1 MLKERRSVWPR
12 GKVMGGTS
20 GINAM
25 VYTRGHPADFNRWKE
40 LGCDG
45 WGYEDVLPYFKKS
58 EDFRADGD
66 LEYHGFG
73 GPLTVKKAEVVT
85 PVSLAFVSAAKELGY
100 AEGDYNGRSQF
111 GFSHTQQT
119 VRNGIRW
126 STARAFLHPVRGRDN
141 LVVVPHAVV
150 RRVEVEGGRA
160 VGVQVETEGE
170 LQLVRAEMEV
180 VLSAGAVGSP
190 KILLLSGIGPA
201 DQLREANISV
211 VRDLPVGKNLR
222 EHVMAG
228 LTYTA
233 KDVPF
238 SSGLTLSPG
247 YLHTAWNNLK
257 YFLFGKG
264 WFGTSGVEAHGF
276 IRSGLQDEADPR
288 PDLHMLLLPS
298 RAEPRDIL
306 NAGVDPELAVKH
318 WGPLSMSEGSIT
330 SFLVLVGVLHP
341 YSVGELRLNASHPL
355 GPPVIDPRF
364 LSDPRDVEVL
374 LRGVRLLQ
382 RIIKSSAFSA
392 FHAGGLEVSFE
403 KSSVEFPFDSDAFWR
418 WYIRAVLLAMYHPVG
433 TCRMGAIGD
442 ALAVVDP
449 RLRVRGMEG
458 LRVVD
463 ASVFPEVPSG
473 NTNAPVIML
482 AEKAAVLIREE
493 YSQSN

>member
-1 MLKERRSVWPR
+1 
-12 GKVMGGTS
+12 MGGTS
-20 GINAM
+20 GINAV
-25 VYTRGHPADFNRWKE
+25 VYTRCHPDDYNRWVE

-73 GPLTVKKAEVVT
+73 GPLTVTKAEMVT
-85 PVSLAFVSAAKELGY
+85 PVSLAFVSAGKELGY
-100 AEGDYNGRSQF
+100 AERDYNGRSQL

-119 VRNGIRW
+119 VRNGVRW
-126 STARAFLHPVRGRDN
+126 STARAFLHPVRDRDN
-141 LVVVPHAVV
+141 LVVVPHATV

-170 LQLVRAEMEV
+170 LQLVRAKREV

-211 VRDLPVGKNLR
+211 VRDLPVGKNLLD
-222 EHVMAG
+222 HLMVG

-233 KDVPF
+233 KNIPY
-238 SSGLTLSPG
+238 SSGLTLSRD
-247 YLHTAWNNLK
+247 YVLTAWNILK
-257 YFLFGKG
+257 YLLLGKG
-264 WFGTSGVEAHGF
+264 WMGGGAVEAHGF
-276 IRSGLQDEADPR
+276 VQSDLQEEDDPR
-288 PDLHMLLLPS
+288 PDLHMLLVPS
-298 RAEPRDIL
+298 RPEPRSL
-306 NAGVDPELAVKH
+306 LSTGVDPDWAEKH
-318 WGPLSMSEGSIT
+318 WSPLSLSRDSVT
-330 SFLVLVGVLHP
+330 AFLVLSGLLHP
-341 YSVGELRLNASHPL
+341 YSVGELRLNISDPL
-355 GPPVIDPRF
+355 GPPVIDPRC

-382 RIIKSSAFSA
+382 KMINSSAFSS
-392 FHAGGLEVSFE
+392 FHAGGLEVLFD
-403 KSSVEFPFDSDAFWR
+403 KTSVDFPFDSDPFWR
-418 WYIRAVLLAMYHPVG
+418 WYIRASVITIYHPMG

-442 ALAVVDP
+442 AQSVVDP
-449 RLRVRGMEG
+449 RLRVRGLGG

-463 ASVFPEVPSG
+463 ASVFPEAPSG

-482 AEKAAVLIREE
+482 AEKAADLIKED
-493 YSQSN
+493 YSQMN